1 MASRR
6 TGELDI
12 IANSRGG
19 KTNRASVKSNTK
31 QYEEYDSEYED
42 YTVDIG
48 DIYEEERREKKK
60 NRLKKKK
67 KKRRKIALLIA
78 EIFAIAILSFALV
91 MLIMPNSKAWFLSTP
106 VGKFFIGIF
115 VSEED
120 MDNII
125 DKDFNR
131 GDVEINSGL
140 DTSAMKEYYNIALFG
155 LDSRSGEM
163 EGGVNSD
170 CIIIVSINEKT
181 GDVKMCSV
189 YRDSWVRVARK
200 DGSWEYARVNGAYC
214 FGGAQEAVKTLNS
227 NFDLNISDYVSID
240 FSGLANIIDM
250 LGGID
255 ITITEDERYWLNQY
269 LGETRIVT
277 GIDSPLVY
285 NSGNV
290 HLNGIQTVAFC
301 RIRKVSFIDE
311 DGVVYN
317 NDFGRTARQRRV
329 IMKLVDL
336 AKNAGLSQVL
346 DMANEVLQ
354 SDFLYTSI
362 PYDEIIDLIPTLL
375 NFKIAGSIGYPF
387 TYDTP
392 ERLYLA
398 DGTRLDYPV
407 VITGLSYNNYKL
419 HSFLFNN
426 DKYKPSDTVK
436 QIDTTLESMLGY
448 EEKRLEGDESIVL
461 K

>member
-1 MASRR
+1 MASKRKN
-6 TGELDI
+6 ELDI
-12 IANSRGG
+12 IANNRDGRG
-19 KTNRASVKSNTK
+19 KKASGNNSSK
-31 QYEEYDSEYED
+31 QYDEYEYED

-48 DIYEEERREKKK
+48 DIYEEEVQEKKK

-67 KKRRKIALLIA
+67 KKRRKIALLVA
-78 EIFAIAILSFALV
+78 EIFAIAILVFTLV
-91 MLIMPNSKAWFLSTP
+91 MLIMPNSKAWLLSTP
-106 VGKFFIGIF
+106 IGKFFISVFI
-115 VSEED
+115 SEED

-125 DKDFNR
+125 DNKFNR

-140 DTSAMKEYYNIALFG
+140 DTSAMKGYYNIALFG
-155 LDSRSGEM
+155 LDSRSGELD
-163 EGGVNSD
+163 GGVNSD

-189 YRDSWVRVARK
+189 YRDSWVRVARQ
-200 DGSWEYARVNGAYC
+200 DGNWEYQRINSAYC
-214 FGGAQEAVKTLNS
+214 YGGAQEAVKTLNS

-255 ITITEDERYWLNQY
+255 ITISEDERYWLNQY

-285 NSGNV
+285 SSGNV

-301 RIRKVSFIDE
+301 RIRKVSFTDE

-336 AKNAGLSQVL
+336 AKNAGLSRVL
-346 DMANEVLQ
+346 DMANEVLKG
-354 SDFLYTSI
+354 DFLYTSI

-375 NFKIAGSIGYPF
+375 NFKISGSVGYPF
-387 TYDTP
+387 TYETP
-392 ERLYLA
+392 QYVYLA
-398 DGTRLDYPV
+398 DGTTLSYPV
-407 VITGLSYNNYKL
+407 VITGLSYNNYKM
-419 HSFLFNN
+419 HQFLFNDYN
-426 DKYKPSDTVK
+426 YKPSDTVK
-436 QIDTTLESMLGY
+436 QIDAALEGMLGY
-448 EEKRLEGDESIVL
+448 EEKRLEGDENIVL